1 MQARPPSERF
11 QSSQGMNDEENLG
24 SYLIQFNG
32 HREYVMILDVEL
44 HLYQNLGW
52 EHFRLDTE
60 EGRGRALKGR
70 KWQGLH
76 ILEPKE
82 V

>member
-11 QSSQGMNDEENLG
+11 QSFQELNDEENLG

-32 HREYVMILDVEL
+32 TREYVMTLDVEL
-44 HLYQNLGW
+44 HPYRNLGW
-52 EHFRLDTE
+52 EHFRLDTK

-70 KWQGLH
+70 K
-76 ILEPKE
+76 
-82 V
+82 